1 MEFIESF
8 MKFSFSDDDIFR
20 IEEDELVKDVQNVKA
35 CECVVLIS
43 ENVALIEAK
52 SSSPRIDNEENFQ
65 KFISDIG
72 QKFADSLQLFSD
84 IKSKAKGDEAFQRLP
99 VNLQN
104 TQVPTEAYKIYLI
117 IHGHQL
123 DWLSGLMDALRKE
136 LKDVL
141 NQWNLRDANVKVY
154 NEATALENK
163 LIVAYIPR
171 PETAALRQ
179 PDGSPDVAK
188 VQAWFT
194 AHEQQSNAE

>member
-20 IEEDELVKDVQNVKA
+20 IEEDELVKDVKNVKA

-52 SSSPRIDNEENFQ
+52 SSSPQIDNEERFQ

-84 IKSKAKGDEAFQRLP
+84 IKSKEKGDEAFLRLP
-99 VNLQN
+99 ANLQN
-104 TQVPTEAYKIYLI
+104 TQIATEAYKIYLI

-123 DWLSGLMDALRKE
+123 DWLLGLMDALRKE
-136 LKDVL
+136 LKDVVK
-141 NQWNLRDANVKVY
+141 QWNLRDSNVKVY

-163 LIVAYIPR
+163 LIVAYIPKA
-171 PETAALRQ
+171 ETKALHL
-179 PDGSPDVAK
+179 PDGSVDDAK
-188 VQAWFT
+188 VQAWFD
-194 AHEQQSNAE
+194 AHKDDEQ

>member
-1 MEFIESF
+1 MEFTESF
-8 MKFSFSDDDIFR
+8 RKFSFSDDDIFR
-20 IEEDELVKDVQNVKA
+20 IEDDELVKDVENVKA

-52 SSSPRIDNEENFQ
+52 SSSPRVENEEKFQ

-84 IKSKAKGDEAFQRLP
+84 IKSKIKGEEAFLRLP

-104 TQVPTEAYKIYLI
+104 TQIATEAYKIYLI

-136 LKDVL
+136 LKDVVK
-141 NQWNLRDANVKVY
+141 QWNLRDSNVKVY

-163 LIVAYIPR
+163 LIVAYIPKA
-171 PETAALRQ
+171 ETKSLRL
-179 PDGSPDVAK
+179 PDGSIDDAK
-188 VQAWFT
+188 VQAWFA
-194 AHEQQSNAE
+194 AHDGDKK

>member
-20 IEEDELVKDVQNVKA
+20 IEEDELVKDVENVKA

-43 ENVALIEAK
+43 ENVALIDAK
-52 SSSPRIDNEENFQ
+52 SSSPRIENEEKFQ

-84 IKSKAKGDEAFQRLP
+84 IKSKEKGDEAFQRLP

-104 TQVPTEAYKIYLI
+104 TQIATEAYKIYLI

-123 DWLSGLMDALRKE
+123 DWLLGLMDALRKE
-136 LKDVL
+136 LNDVVK
-141 NQWNLRDANVKVY
+141 QWNLRDSNVKVY

-163 LIVAYIPR
+163 LIVAYIPKA
-171 PETAALRQ
+171 ETKALRL
-179 PDGSPDVAK
+179 PDGSVDDAK
-188 VQAWFT
+188 VQAWFA
-194 AHEQQSNAE
+194 AHKDDEQ

>member
-20 IEEDELVKDVQNVKA
+20 IEDDELVKDVENVKA

-52 SSSPRIDNEENFQ
+52 SSSPRVENEEKFQ

-84 IKSKAKGDEAFQRLP
+84 IKSKIKGEEAFLRLP

-104 TQVPTEAYKIYLI
+104 TQIATEAYKIYLI
-117 IHGHQL
+117 IHGHQF

-136 LKDVL
+136 LKDVVK
-141 NQWNLRDANVKVY
+141 QWNLRDSNVKVY

-163 LIVAYIPR
+163 LIVAYIPKA
-171 PETAALRQ
+171 ETKSLRL
-179 PDGSPDVAK
+179 PDGSIDDAK
-188 VQAWFT
+188 VQAWFA
-194 AHEQQSNAE
+194 AHEGDEQ

>member
-20 IEEDELVKDVQNVKA
+20 IEEDELVKDVENVKA

-52 SSSPRIDNEENFQ
+52 SSSPRIENEEKFQ

-84 IKSKAKGDEAFQRLP
+84 IKSKEKGDEAFQRLP

-104 TQVPTEAYKIYLI
+104 TQIATEAYKIYLI

-123 DWLSGLMDALRKE
+123 DWLLGLMDALRKD
-136 LKDVL
+136 LNDVVK
-141 NQWNLRDANVKVY
+141 QWNLRDSNIKVY

-163 LIVAYIPR
+163 LIVAYIPKA
-171 PETAALRQ
+171 ETKVLRL
-179 PDGSPDVAK
+179 PDGSVDDAK
-188 VQAWFT
+188 VQAWFA
-194 AHEQQSNAE
+194 AHEDDEQ

>member
-1 MEFIESF
+1 
-8 MKFSFSDDDIFR
+8 MKFSFSDDDIIS
-20 IEEDELVKDVQNVKA
+20 IEEDELVKDVENVKA

-43 ENVALIEAK
+43 QNVALIEAK
-52 SSSPRIDNEENFQ
+52 SSSPRIDNEEKFQ
-65 KFISDIG
+65 NFISDIG

-99 VNLQN
+99 LNLQN
-104 TQVPTEAYKIYLI
+104 PQVPTEAYKVYLI

-123 DWLSGLMDALRKE
+123 DWLLGLTDALRKE
-136 LKDVL
+136 LKDVVK
-141 NQWNLRDANVKVY
+141 QWNLRDANVKVY

-163 LIVAYIPR
+163 FIVAYIPR

-179 PDGSPDVAK
+179 PDGSIDDAK

-194 AHEQQSNAE
+194 AHE

>member
-20 IEEDELVKDVQNVKA
+20 IEEDELVKDVENVKA

-52 SSSPRIDNEENFQ
+52 SSSPRIENEEKFQ

-84 IKSKAKGDEAFQRLP
+84 IKSKEKGDEAFQRLP

-104 TQVPTEAYKIYLI
+104 TQIATEAYKIYLI

-123 DWLSGLMDALRKE
+123 DWLLGLMDALRKE
-136 LKDVL
+136 LKDVVK
-141 NQWNLRDANVKVY
+141 QWNLRDSNVKVY

-163 LIVAYIPR
+163 LIVAYIPKA
-171 PETAALRQ
+171 ETNSLRL
-179 PDGSPDVAK
+179 PDGSVDDAK
-188 VQAWFT
+188 VQAWFA
-194 AHEQQSNAE
+194 AHNSLRD

>member
-20 IEEDELVKDVQNVKA
+20 IEEDELVKDVENVKA

-52 SSSPRIDNEENFQ
+52 SSSPRIENEEKFQ

-84 IKSKAKGDEAFQRLP
+84 IKSKEKGDEAFQRLP

-104 TQVPTEAYKIYLI
+104 TQIATEAYKIYLI

-123 DWLSGLMDALRKE
+123 DWLLGLMDALRKE
-136 LKDVL
+136 LNDVVK
-141 NQWNLRDANVKVY
+141 QWNLRDSNVKVY

-163 LIVAYIPR
+163 LIVAYIPKA
-171 PETAALRQ
+171 ETKVLRL
-179 PDGSPDVAK
+179 PDGSVDDAK
-188 VQAWFT
+188 VQAWFA
-194 AHEQQSNAE
+194 AHEDDEQ

>member
-20 IEEDELVKDVQNVKA
+20 IEEDELVKDVENVKA

-52 SSSPRIDNEENFQ
+52 SSSPRIENEEKFQ

-84 IKSKAKGDEAFQRLP
+84 IKSKEKGDEAFQRLP

-104 TQVPTEAYKIYLI
+104 TQIATEAYKIYLI

-123 DWLSGLMDALRKE
+123 DWLLGLMDALRNE
-136 LKDVL
+136 LNDVVK
-141 NQWNLRDANVKVY
+141 QWNLRDSNIKVY

-163 LIVAYIPR
+163 LIVAYIPKA
-171 PETAALRQ
+171 ETKALRL
-179 PDGSPDVAK
+179 PDGSVDDAK
-188 VQAWFT
+188 VQAWFA
-194 AHEQQSNAE
+194 AHKDDEQ

>member
-1 MEFIESF
+1 

-20 IEEDELVKDVQNVKA
+20 IEDDELVKDVENVKA

-52 SSSPRIDNEENFQ
+52 SSSPRVENEEKFQ

-84 IKSKAKGDEAFQRLP
+84 IKSKIKGEEAFLRLP

-104 TQVPTEAYKIYLI
+104 TQIATEAYKIYLI
-117 IHGHQL
+117 IHGHQF

-136 LKDVL
+136 LKDVVK
-141 NQWNLRDANVKVY
+141 QWNLRDSNVKVY

-163 LIVAYIPR
+163 LIVAYIPKA
-171 PETAALRQ
+171 ETKSLRL
-179 PDGSPDVAK
+179 PDGSIDDAK
-188 VQAWFT
+188 VQAWLA
-194 AHEQQSNAE
+194 AHDGDKK

>member
-20 IEEDELVKDVQNVKA
+20 IEEDELVKDVENVKA

-52 SSSPRIDNEENFQ
+52 SSSPRIENEEKFQ

-84 IKSKAKGDEAFQRLP
+84 IKSKEKGDEAFQRLP

-104 TQVPTEAYKIYLI
+104 TQIATEAYKIYLI

-123 DWLSGLMDALRKE
+123 DWLLGLMDALRKE
-136 LKDVL
+136 LNDVVK
-141 NQWNLRDANVKVY
+141 QWNLRDSNIKVY

-163 LIVAYIPR
+163 LIVAYIPKA
-171 PETAALRQ
+171 ETKALRL
-179 PDGSPDVAK
+179 PDGSVDDAK
-188 VQAWFT
+188 VQAWFA
-194 AHEQQSNAE
+194 AHKDNEQ

>member
-20 IEEDELVKDVQNVKA
+20 IEEDELVKDVENVKA

-52 SSSPRIDNEENFQ
+52 SSSPRIENEEKFQ
-65 KFISDIG
+65 KLISDSG

-84 IKSKAKGDEAFQRLP
+84 IKSKKKGDEAFLRLP
-99 VNLQN
+99 ANLQN
-104 TQVPTEAYKIYLI
+104 TQIATEAYKIYLI

-123 DWLSGLMDALRKE
+123 DWLLGLMDALRKE
-136 LKDVL
+136 LNDVVK
-141 NQWNLRDANVKVY
+141 QWNLRDSNVKVY

-163 LIVAYIPR
+163 LIVAYIPKA
-171 PETAALRQ
+171 ETKALRL
-179 PDGSPDVAK
+179 PDGSIDDAK
-188 VQAWFT
+188 VQAWFA
-194 AHEQQSNAE
+194 AHEGDEQ

>member
-20 IEEDELVKDVQNVKA
+20 IEEDELVKDVENVKA

-52 SSSPRIDNEENFQ
+52 SSSPRIENEEKFQ

-84 IKSKAKGDEAFQRLP
+84 IKSKEKGDEAFQRLP

-104 TQVPTEAYKIYLI
+104 TQIATEAYKIYLI

-123 DWLSGLMDALRKE
+123 DWLLGLMDALRKE
-136 LKDVL
+136 LNDVVK
-141 NQWNLRDANVKVY
+141 QWNLRDSNVKVY

-163 LIVAYIPR
+163 LIVAYIPKA
-171 PETAALRQ
+171 ETKALRL
-179 PDGSPDVAK
+179 PDGSVDDAK
-188 VQAWFT
+188 VQAWFV
-194 AHEQQSNAE
+194 AHKDDEQ

>member
-20 IEEDELVKDVQNVKA
+20 IEDDELVKDVENVKA

-52 SSSPRIDNEENFQ
+52 SSSPRVENEEKFQ

-84 IKSKAKGDEAFQRLP
+84 IKSKIKGEEAFLRLP

-104 TQVPTEAYKIYLI
+104 TQIATEAYKIYLI

-123 DWLSGLMDALRKE
+123 DWLLGLMDALRKE
-136 LKDVL
+136 LNDVVK
-141 NQWNLRDANVKVY
+141 QWNLRDSNVKVY

-163 LIVAYIPR
+163 LIVAYIPKA
-171 PETAALRQ
+171 ETKSLRL
-179 PDGSPDVAK
+179 PDGSIDDAK
-188 VQAWFT
+188 VQAWFA
-194 AHEQQSNAE
+194 AHDGDKK

>member
-1 MEFIESF
+1 

-20 IEEDELVKDVQNVKA
+20 IEDDELVKDVENVKA

-52 SSSPRIDNEENFQ
+52 SSSPRVENEEKFQ

-84 IKSKAKGDEAFQRLP
+84 IKSKIKGEEAFLRLP

-104 TQVPTEAYKIYLI
+104 TQIATEAYKIYLI

-136 LKDVL
+136 LKDVVK
-141 NQWNLRDANVKVY
+141 QWNLRDSNVKVY

-163 LIVAYIPR
+163 LIVAYIPKA
-171 PETAALRQ
+171 ETKSLRL
-179 PDGSPDVAK
+179 PDGSIDDAK
-188 VQAWFT
+188 VQAWLA
-194 AHEQQSNAE
+194 AHDGDKK

>member
-20 IEEDELVKDVQNVKA
+20 IEEDELVKDVENVKA

-52 SSSPRIDNEENFQ
+52 SSSPRIENEEKFQ

-84 IKSKAKGDEAFQRLP
+84 IKSKEKGDEAFQRLP
-99 VNLQN
+99 ANLQN
-104 TQVPTEAYKIYLI
+104 TQIATEAYKIYLI

-123 DWLSGLMDALRKE
+123 DWLLGLMDALRKE
-136 LKDVL
+136 LNDVVK
-141 NQWNLRDANVKVY
+141 QWNLRDSNIKVY

-163 LIVAYIPR
+163 LIVAYIPKA
-171 PETAALRQ
+171 ETKALRL
-179 PDGSPDVAK
+179 PDGSVDDAK
-188 VQAWFT
+188 VQAWFA
-194 AHEQQSNAE
+194 AHEDDEQ

>member
-20 IEEDELVKDVQNVKA
+20 IEEDELVKDVENVKA

-52 SSSPRIDNEENFQ
+52 SSSPRIENEEKFQ

-84 IKSKAKGDEAFQRLP
+84 IKSKKKGDEAFLRLP
-99 VNLQN
+99 ANLQN
-104 TQVPTEAYKIYLI
+104 TQIATEAYKIYLI
-117 IHGHQL
+117 I
-123 DWLSGLMDALRKE
+123 
-136 LKDVL
+136 
-141 NQWNLRDANVKVY
+141 

-163 LIVAYIPR
+163 LIVAYIPKA
-171 PETAALRQ
+171 ETRALRL
-179 PDGSPDVAK
+179 PDGSVDDAK
-188 VQAWFT
+188 VQAWFA
-194 AHEQQSNAE
+194 AHNSLRD

>member
-1 MEFIESF
+1 MEFVESF
-8 MKFSFSDDDIFR
+8 MKFSFSDEDIFR
-20 IEEDELVKDVQNVKA
+20 IEEDELVKDAEGIKA

-52 SSSPRIDNEENFQ
+52 SSSPQSTNEEKFQ

-104 TQVPTEAYKIYLI
+104 TQVSTDAYKIYLI

-123 DWLSGLMDALRKE
+123 DWLLGLTDALRKE
-136 LKDVL
+136 LKDVVK
-141 NQWNLRDANVKVY
+141 QWNLRDSNVKVY

-163 LIVAYIPR
+163 LIVAYIPK
-171 PETAALRQ
+171 PETKALRL
-179 PDGSPDVAK
+179 PDGSIDDAK
-188 VQAWFT
+188 VQAWFDEHQD
-194 AHEQQSNAE
+194 AANQ

>member
-20 IEEDELVKDVQNVKA
+20 IEEDELVKDVENVKA

-52 SSSPRIDNEENFQ
+52 SSSPRVENEEKFQ

-84 IKSKAKGDEAFQRLP
+84 IKSKEKGDEAFQRLP

-104 TQVPTEAYKIYLI
+104 TQIATEAYKIYLI

-123 DWLSGLMDALRKE
+123 DWLLGLMDALRKE
-136 LKDVL
+136 LNDVVK
-141 NQWNLRDANVKVY
+141 QWNLRDSNVKVY

-163 LIVAYIPR
+163 LIVAYIPKA
-171 PETAALRQ
+171 ETKALRL
-179 PDGSPDVAK
+179 PDGSVDDAK
-188 VQAWFT
+188 VQAWFA
-194 AHEQQSNAE
+194 AHEDDEQ

>member
-20 IEEDELVKDVQNVKA
+20 IEEDELVKDVENVKA

-52 SSSPRIDNEENFQ
+52 SSSPRIENEEKFQ

-84 IKSKAKGDEAFQRLP
+84 IKSKEKGDEAFQRLP

-104 TQVPTEAYKIYLI
+104 TQIATEAYKIYLI

-123 DWLSGLMDALRKE
+123 DWLLGLMDALRKE
-136 LKDVL
+136 LNDVVK
-141 NQWNLRDANVKVY
+141 QWNLRDSNVKVY

-163 LIVAYIPR
+163 LIVAYIPKA
-171 PETAALRQ
+171 ETKALRL
-179 PDGSPDVAK
+179 PDGSVDDAK
-188 VQAWFT
+188 VQAWFA
-194 AHEQQSNAE
+194 AHEDDEQ

>member
-8 MKFSFSDDDIFR
+8 MRFSFSDDDIFR
-20 IEEDELVKDVQNVKA
+20 IEDDELVKDVENVKA

-52 SSSPRIDNEENFQ
+52 SSSPRVENEEKFQ

-84 IKSKAKGDEAFQRLP
+84 IKSKIKGEEAFLRLP

-104 TQVPTEAYKIYLI
+104 TQIATEAYKIYLI

-136 LKDVL
+136 LKDVVK
-141 NQWNLRDANVKVY
+141 QWNLRDSNVKVY

-163 LIVAYIPR
+163 LIVAYIPKV
-171 PETAALRQ
+171 ETKSLRL
-179 PDGSPDVAK
+179 PDGSIDDAK
-188 VQAWFT
+188 VQAWFA
-194 AHEQQSNAE
+194 AHDGDKK

>member
-20 IEEDELVKDVQNVKA
+20 IEEDELVKDVENVKA

-52 SSSPRIDNEENFQ
+52 SSSPRIENEEKFQ

-84 IKSKAKGDEAFQRLP
+84 IKSKEKGDEAFQRLP

-104 TQVPTEAYKIYLI
+104 TQIATEAYKIYLI

-123 DWLSGLMDALRKE
+123 DWLLGLMDALRKE
-136 LKDVL
+136 LNDVVK
-141 NQWNLRDANVKVY
+141 QWNLRDSNIKVY

-163 LIVAYIPR
+163 LIVAYIPKA
-171 PETAALRQ
+171 ETKALRL
-179 PDGSPDVAK
+179 PDGSVDDAK
-188 VQAWFT
+188 VQAWFA
-194 AHEQQSNAE
+194 AHKGGEQ